1 MFIRF
6 GLSSFFAAA
15 FLTLSSAGALA
26 QNWAMNDAPEK
37 SVYEASTVAA
47 VKPVIKSLTAEEF
60 SAYATEICKKYEFD
74 GPKQVNS
81 STDQT
86 ELYQKLSEARKLLF
100 TRLCD
105 PEVRKDSVLK
115 EKLQSQMKSLTED
128 IRSFPELAGFGK
140 VVVPPTQKERIQA
153 LRQNADSEKQDVTSQ
168 PEKVF
173 RQTTKKPDVIED
185 IPKGSNLPTKRNY
198 GWCDSLPAT
207 RDQIKQKHGK
217 YYVPL
222 VPKK

>member
-1 MFIRF
+1 MRRNSKVVKLRAGSIRIF
-6 GLSSFFAAA
+6 CLVIL
-15 FLTLSSAGALA
+15 LTLSPVGTLA
-26 QNWAMNDAPEK
+26 QEERSEPI
-37 SVYEASTVAA
+37 SVYDASTVTAE
-47 VKPVIKSLTAEEF
+47 KPEVKSLTFEEF

-74 GPKQVNS
+74 GPKQVNN

-86 ELYQKLSEARKLLF
+86 ELYQKLTEARKVLF

-105 PEVRKDSVLK
+105 PEVRKDLVLK

-140 VVVPPTQKERIQA
+140 VVVPPTHKERIQA
-153 LRQNADSEKQDVTSQ
+153 SKETPPRQLVPPGLFTNRSDSISTV
-168 PEKVF
+168 
-173 RQTTKKPDVIED
+173 
-185 IPKGSNLPTKRNY
+185 
-198 GWCDSLPAT
+198 
-207 RDQIKQKHGK
+207 RDQIKKKHGK

>member
-1 MFIRF
+1 MSIRNLKTCLLLAII
-6 GLSSFFAAA
+6 GLVPCEVVW
-15 FLTLSSAGALA
+15 A
-26 QNWAMNDAPEK
+26 QAWAMNDGKEDGVYGSSTPTK
-37 SVYEASTVAA
+37 PQSVYDASTVAA
-47 VKPVIKSLTAEEF
+47 ETPKVKSLTAEEF

-86 ELYQKLSEARKLLF
+86 ELYQKLAEARKLLF

-140 VVVPPTQKERIQA
+140 VVVPPTQKERIQNSKKTS
-153 LRQNADSEKQDVTSQ
+153 LRQST
-168 PEKVF
+168 
-173 RQTTKKPDVIED
+173 
-185 IPKGSNLPTKRNY
+185 
-198 GWCDSLPAT
+198 
-207 RDQIKQKHGK
+207 
-217 YYVPL
+217 VPS
-222 VPKK
+222 K

>member
-1 MFIRF
+1 MYIRF

-15 FLTLSSAGALA
+15 LLTLSPVGVLA
-26 QNWAMNDAPEK
+26 QEEQPK
-37 SVYEASTVAA
+37 PISVYDASTVAA
-47 VKPVIKSLTAEEF
+47 EMPKVKSLTAEEF
-60 SAYATEICKKYEFD
+60 SVYATEICKKYEFD

-105 PEVRKDSVLK
+105 PEVRIDSVLK

-140 VVVPPTQKERIQA
+140 VVVPPTQKEKKRAEQE
-153 LRQNADSEKQDVTSQ
+153 SEANK
-168 PEKVF
+168 
-173 RQTTKKPDVIED
+173 
-185 IPKGSNLPTKRNY
+185 
-198 GWCDSLPAT
+198 
-207 RDQIKQKHGK
+207 
-217 YYVPL
+217 
-222 VPKK
+222 

>member
-1 MFIRF
+1 MYIRF

-15 FLTLSSAGALA
+15 LLTLSPVGALA
-26 QNWAMNDAPEK
+26 QNRAMNDAPEK
-37 SVYEASTVAA
+37 SVYDASTVAA
-47 VKPVIKSLTAEEF
+47 ETPKVKSLTAEEF
-60 SAYATEICKKYEFD
+60 SVYATEICKKYEFD

-105 PEVRKDSVLK
+105 PEVRIDSVLK

-140 VVVPPTQKERIQA
+140 VVVPPTQKEKKRA
-153 LRQNADSEKQDVTSQ
+153 AKESEANK
-168 PEKVF
+168 
-173 RQTTKKPDVIED
+173 
-185 IPKGSNLPTKRNY
+185 
-198 GWCDSLPAT
+198 
-207 RDQIKQKHGK
+207 
-217 YYVPL
+217 
-222 VPKK
+222 